1 MAAAK
6 AKAKF
11 MGRKV
16 TLTFVVVG
24 LTALLAYYT
33 KMDSNVAMVFTG
45 AIASFNYALRN
56 SG

>member
-1 MAAAK
+1 MNEENET
-6 AKAKF
+6 KF

-16 TLTFVVVG
+16 TLTFTVVF
-24 LTALLAYYT
+24 LTAALAYF
-33 KMDSNVAMVFTG
+33 KVMNDDVALVFAV